1 MCDVGGEHTREWVYA
16 RVVQALKRATKRPLK
31 LTLHRAMGSHDTGA
45 SPLVSISQTR
55 LMAPPGT
62 RAELLDSS
70 FVRVGDDAGLRRV
83 AEALGAVAL
92 QPAEFAMRHVLPR
105 VETLPMELREA
116 AMATV
121 ACHSV
126 RTHCTCSSDIVCDC
140 LFRLWTTT
148 RSCAT
153 RMLHSMPP
161 SPHAASSLLQCLKL
175 CWRLPLPQQ
184 LLELELGV
192 AQHRAT
198 RLLRPARQPLCCA
211 ALTSCG
217 IARRPSWFVCLQRH
231 SSQSQGQL

>member
-1 MCDVGGEHTREWVYA
+1 MCYVGGEHTREWVYA

-31 LTLHRAMGSHDTGA
+31 LTLHRAMSSHDTGA

-121 ACHSV
+121 ACLQCAITV
-126 RTHCTCSSDIVCDC
+126 RAVLTSFGVDCSDCGQLRAAVQRGCYIPCGPLLMQLRVCSS
-140 LFRLWTTT
+140 
-148 RSCAT
+148 A
-153 RMLHSMPP
+153 
-161 SPHAASSLLQCLKL
+161 
-175 CWRLPLPQQ
+175 
-184 LLELELGV
+184 
-192 AQHRAT
+192 
-198 RLLRPARQPLCCA
+198 
-211 ALTSCG
+211 
-217 IARRPSWFVCLQRH
+217 
-231 SSQSQGQL
+231 